1 MILSNKHSKVP
12 TLMVFNHLYN
22 ETVLFLVV
30 QSFVQT
36 RIVNTT
42 NANKKQNG
50 FISKNQRLHEQLII
64 RISHFSNQTM
74 CCSLRAKFIKHSQSH
89 MCQPN
94 ERSMRIPD
102 VLEANDPPQSSNE
115 QHGIIC

>member
-1 MILSNKHSKVP
+1 MNDLVEQTFKGAY
-12 TLMVFNHLYN
+12 FD
-22 ETVLFLVV
+22 VV